1 MSILQLTEDQK
12 AIIEAVREF
21 NEREVIP
28 VADELERDDEYPE
41 KIVEQMKEM
50 GLFGMMVPEEY
61 GGLGMPLTTYALVI
75 VELARGWTR
84 GSSRPTAPRT
94 RSSGTCRG

>member
-1 MSILQLTEDQK
+1 MSIVQLTDEQK

-21 NEREVIP
+21 VEREIVP

-50 GLFGMMVPEEY
+50 GLFGMMTPEEY

-75 VELARGWTR
+75 VELARGWM
-84 GSSRPTAPRT
+84 SL
-94 RSSGTCRG
+94 SGILNTHTMATWLIKP